1 MNPDAL
7 KFCELAYNPEV
18 EPYTGKIFKYH
29 HNIYEAIEW
38 GKFEYHK
45 TPDIHKFEVK
55 DFYFLQ
61 YNNTR
66 DCFVRTFDYTDNY
79 NNNHYKTVINPN
91 HPLVQ
96 YYIRLIL

>member
-1 MNPDAL
+1 MNPDVL

-29 HNIYEAIEW
+29 ANIYEAIEW
-38 GKFEYHK
+38 GNFEYHK

-55 DFYFLQ
+55 DFYFFQ
-61 YNNTR
+61 YNKTR
-66 DCFVRTFDYTDNY
+66 DCFTRVFDSRNEF
-79 NNNHYKTVINPN
+79 NNQDYYKTVINPN

-96 YYIRLIL
+96 YY